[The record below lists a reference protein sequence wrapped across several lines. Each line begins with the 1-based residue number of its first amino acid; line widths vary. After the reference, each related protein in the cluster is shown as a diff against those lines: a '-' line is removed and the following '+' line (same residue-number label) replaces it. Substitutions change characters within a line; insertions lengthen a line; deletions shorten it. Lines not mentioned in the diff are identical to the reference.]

1 MPRGPARV
9 FVPISRSTV
18 IVCDRKN
25 AIAASEI
32 ASASTRAIC
41 AASAAATS
49 GVCSPPCQSIAKP
62 VSGPGTPSPSPSPAP
77 INSRR
82 DKSNAIARLRSAQK
96 SHNPLISLPQRAAK
110 GKPDKSQGWLTMAK
124 AAANNGQNFPW
135 RILGWGGA
143 ACLLLVPLAA
153 HFPWTLSDFIVAA
166 VMLGT
171 AGAALELAVRFS
183 RGSLAYRAGAA
194 FAVAAAFLLVWV
206 NGAVGFLG
214 DEGNP
219 ANLVFVAVLAIAL
232 FGAVLARFRSA

>member
-1 MPRGPARV
+1 
-9 FVPISRSTV
+9 
-18 IVCDRKN
+18 
-25 AIAASEI
+25 
-32 ASASTRAIC
+32 
-41 AASAAATS
+41 
-49 GVCSPPCQSIAKP
+49 
-62 VSGPGTPSPSPSPAP
+62 
-77 INSRR
+77 
-82 DKSNAIARLRSAQK
+82 
-96 SHNPLISLPQRAAK
+96 
-110 GKPDKSQGWLTMAK
+110 MAK

-232 FGAVLARFRSA
+232 FGAVLARFRAAGMARAMFAAAGAQLLIGGIAIPLGWASPGNAGLYEVAMGTTLFTALWLVSAALFRKTAA